1 MAASVKRDSD
11 GNGTQDFKTSRAEIT
26 KRSHTMAKYVFPA
39 IYTKEDNGLSVDFP
53 DIDGCFTC
61 GKDLQEAIF
70 MAEDALSLMLC
81 HFEEQGREIPAA
93 TPIDEISCAENSFAS
108 YVRADTTEYRKKD
121 DTKAVKKT
129 LTIPGWLNT
138 AAMEANIN
146 FSQLLQEAL
155 TDRLGL
161 A

>member
-1 MAASVKRDSD
+1 
-11 GNGTQDFKTSRAEIT
+11 
-26 KRSHTMAKYVFPA
+26 MAKYVFPA

-53 DIDGCFTC
+53 DINGCFTC

-81 HFEEQGREIPAA
+81 HLEEQGKEIPAA
-93 TPIDEISCAENSFAS
+93 TPINKISCDENAFAS
-108 YVRADTTEYRKKD
+108 YVRADTTEYRQKTDSKS
-121 DTKAVKKT
+121 VKKT
-129 LTIPGWLNT
+129 LTIPNWLNT
-138 AAMEANIN
+138 AAVEANIN